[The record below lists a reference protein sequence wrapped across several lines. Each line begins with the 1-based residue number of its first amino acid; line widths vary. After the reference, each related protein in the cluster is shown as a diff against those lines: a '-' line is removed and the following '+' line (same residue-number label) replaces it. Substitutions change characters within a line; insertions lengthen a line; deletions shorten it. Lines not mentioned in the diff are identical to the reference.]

1 MPLEILSPRQAYDRL
16 LESGKLWPD
25 ASQAEAVA
33 ALERLYET
41 LLPQLSADTRP
52 GWQRLVH
59 WVLGQRDSAH
69 RTPAAGLYLFGPPG
83 GGKTVLM
90 DLFHNA
96 LPTEQKRREH
106 FHAFMAQVQR
116 WIHQWRMQAGQ
127 AADDPIP
134 ALSKQL
140 AQQNKVICLDEF
152 AITNLADAL
161 VIGRLLQAL
170 QADGVLVLLTGNT
183 APAALYQNG
192 LQRVRFEPYIDWLQ
206 ASYQLVEVRAPHDFR
221 RLRRDPGET
230 YLSPLDAQTRTLLE
244 THFLH
249 FSRGEEGQPDRL
261 AVGQRRLVVPRAKPP
276 VSWFHFAELCGQP
289 RGSEDFATL
298 LDAYPVLVLAEV
310 PLLSPNRHDEALRF
324 QTLIDV
330 AYDQKALVI
339 MSAAGPPDRLF
350 AGQTNLSFRR
360 TVSRLVEMRSAGY
373 RQEALE
379 QHQLWEPGGRLA
391 PTSESRDTTETAA

>member
-1 MPLEILSPRQAYDRL
+1 M
-16 LESGKLWPD
+16 
-25 ASQAEAVA
+25 
-33 ALERLYET
+33 
-41 LLPQLSADTRP
+41 
-52 GWQRLVH
+52 
-59 WVLGQRDSAH
+59 
-69 RTPAAGLYLFGPPG
+69 
-83 GGKTVLM
+83 
-90 DLFHNA
+90 
-96 LPTEQKRREH
+96 
-106 FHAFMAQVQR
+106 
-116 WIHQWRMQAGQ
+116 
-127 AADDPIP
+127 
-134 ALSKQL
+134 
-140 AQQNKVICLDEF
+140 
-152 AITNLADAL
+152 
-161 VIGRLLQAL
+161 
-170 QADGVLVLLTGNT
+170 LVLLTGNT

-206 ASYQLVEVRAPHDFR
+206 ASYQLVEVRAAHDFR
-221 RLRRDPGET
+221 RLRSDPGET

-310 PLLSPNRHDEALRF
+310 PLLGPNRHDEALRF

-350 AGQTNLSFRR
+350 AGQTNLSFASDPTGDAQRR
-360 TVSRLVEMRSAGY
+360 VSAGGARTAPALGAGL
-373 RQEALE
+373 RQQREG
-379 QHQLWEPGGRLA
+379 H
-391 PTSESRDTTETAA
+391 TETAAQSPLAHARQCRIGTAQTLIEARPAQMPASRSRCRNISQRATSPRPLTLVGEASRRGDQYCSVTGSGRPLRLRRSSRKHAALILAPGNRRAALRRDERLLPNNAVEYCSTTTTTSPRPMCPTTLKESTIEQIDRMRHSAADAAERQM